1 LGSDPDFS
9 GRGLTPIFFDPDF
22 FRVIARFLGYLAAL
36 FLAAMM
42 LLTVADVALRAFF
55 SLPIQGM
62 LELVELG
69 LACTIFIALPAV
81 FLRDEH
87 LVVDV
92 VDHFLKPAAV
102 RVLDLIGAVVSLGV
116 LVLIAWQMVPLARTM
131 HEFGDVTSDLSI
143 PKLWYWIPVLFGIVA
158 SALATLV
165 FIVRWRRGR

>member
-1 LGSDPDFS
+1 VQRAADIAARIFGS
-9 GRGLTPIFFDPDF
+9 
-22 FRVIARFLGYLAAL
+22 LAAI

-42 LLTVADVALRAFF
+42 LLTVADVVLRAVFNY
-55 SLPIQGM
+55 PIRGV

-87 LVVDV
+87 LVVDIIDHLAKPRV
-92 VDHFLKPAAV
+92 VRRF
-102 RVLDLIGAVVSLGV
+102 DLFGAICSLGTLAV
-116 LVLIAWQMVPLARTM
+116 MLWQMVPLARTM

-143 PKLWYWIPVLFGIVA
+143 PKIFYWIPVLLGVGA

-165 FIVRWRRGR
+165 FIARWRRAP

>member
-1 LGSDPDFS
+1 M
-9 GRGLTPIFFDPDF
+9 T
-22 FRVIARFLGYLAAL
+22 ARFLGYLAAI

-42 LLTVADVALRAFF
+42 LLTVADVALRTFF

-92 VDHFLKPAAV
+92 VDHLLKPAAV
-102 RVLDLIGAVVSLGV
+102 RVLDLLGAIVSLGV
-116 LVLIAWQMVPLARTM
+116 LVVIAWQMVPLARTM
-131 HEFGDVTSDLSI
+131 HEFGDVTSDLSM

-165 FIVRWRRGR
+165 FIVRWRRGGDE